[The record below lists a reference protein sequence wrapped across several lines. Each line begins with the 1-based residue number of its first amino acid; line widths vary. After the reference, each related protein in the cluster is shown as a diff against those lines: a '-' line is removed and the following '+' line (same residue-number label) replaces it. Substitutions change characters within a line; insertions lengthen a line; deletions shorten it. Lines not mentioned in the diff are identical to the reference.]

1 MFRSLLATALSLL
14 LAATP
19 LFAVP
24 ADNQT
29 AGEVKALIPAASRNA
44 QPLHL
49 KDSLQWNDLLK
60 TAPEGRLRVGL
71 TDGSILSLG
80 SNSELK
86 VVKSDSASQQTSIE
100 VNYGKLRSKV
110 VQITKPDGK
119 FEVRT
124 PNAVIGVIGTDFY
137 VGYANNQT
145 TVICY
150 AGRLAVTP
158 AAGAKVLKGSNA
170 PAVATNAIMLTSGQ
184 MVVIG
189 FEIPPGG
196 YQARSAPAP
205 LMEASMLDTNVPE
218 ESATGIA
225 ESGASGML
233 YAHGTTLLNGS
244 SVPRSSALFSGDRVQ
259 TNADSVANINAAGS
273 SILIQN
279 NSLVQY
285 EGNAVKLERG
295 GVTVSTSKL
304 LATHVGDVT
313 VSPSASGWTEFEVR
327 DVDGKVRI
335 MARKGDL
342 TVSDD
347 TGTTTLAQGQE
358 TTRDEESAKARNKK
372 KKQAGGGSAPA
383 AAGGA
388 LDSPVAIGI
397 GTGVIVGVA
406 AWVLIRGDEPVS
418 PSK

>member
-1 MFRSLLATALSLL
+1 MSLLAPALSLVL
-14 LAATP
+14 VSL
-19 LFAVP
+19 LFAAP
-24 ADNQT
+24 GDNQT

-44 QPLHL
+44 QPVHL

-60 TAPEGRLRVGL
+60 TDAAGRLRVGL

-150 AGRLAVTP
+150 AGSVAVTP

-170 PAVATNAIMLTSGQ
+170 PAGTTNTIMLTTGQ

-196 YQARSAPAP
+196 YQASSAPAP
-205 LMEASMLDTNVPE
+205 LMEASMLDTNVPDG
-218 ESATGIA
+218 SAPNIT
-225 ESGASGML
+225 ESGNSAMV

-244 SVPRSSALFSGDRVQ
+244 SIPRSSALFPGDRVQ
-259 TNADSVANINAAGS
+259 TDADSVANINATGS
-273 SILIQN
+273 MILIQN

-313 VSPSASGWTEFEVR
+313 VTPAASEWTEFEVR
-327 DVDGKVRI
+327 DENGKVRI
-335 MARKGDL
+335 MARKGGV

-347 TGTTTLAQGQE
+347 AGTATLAESQE
-358 TTRDEESAKARNKK
+358 TTRDEQSVEKRKK
-372 KKQAGGGSAPA
+372 KKQARGETAPA
-383 AAGGA
+383 ATGGV
-388 LDSPVAIGI
+388 LNSPVAIGI
-397 GTGVIVGVA
+397 GTGAIVGVA
-406 AWVLIRGDEPVS
+406 AWVLIQSEDAASEVHHR
-418 PSK
+418 

>member
-1 MFRSLLATALSLL
+1 MLSSLLPTTLFLLLVATPL
-14 LAATP
+14 LAAP
-19 LFAVP
+19 
-24 ADNQT
+24 DNQT

-119 FEVRT
+119 FEVKT
-124 PNAVIGVIGTDFY
+124 PNAVVGVIGTDFY
-137 VGYANNQT
+137 VGFANNQT

-158 AAGAKVLKGSNA
+158 AAGAKVLKGGNA
-170 PAVATNAIMLTSGQ
+170 PAGATNAIMLTTGQ

-196 YQARSAPAP
+196 YQASSAPAP
-205 LMEASMLDTNVPE
+205 LMEASMLDTDVPD
-218 ESATGIA
+218 ESATA

-259 TNADSVANINAAGS
+259 TGADSVANINAVGS

-279 NSLVQY
+279 NSQVQY
-285 EGNAVKLERG
+285 EGNAIKLERG
-295 GVTVSTSKL
+295 GVTVSTSKQ

-313 VSPSASGWTEFEVR
+313 VSPASNSWTEFEVR
-327 DVDGKVRI
+327 DVDGRVRI
-335 MARKGDL
+335 AARKGDL
-342 TVSDD
+342 LIKDLI
-347 TGTTTLAQGQE
+347 GTTKLAQGE
-358 TTRDEESAKARNKK
+358 ETARNESELPKEKKRTTR
-372 KKQAGGGSAPA
+372 AGVTPA
-383 AAGGA
+383 AVGGV
-388 LDSPVAIGI
+388 LNSPVAVGI
-397 GTGVIVGVA
+397 GTAVIGGVT
-406 AWVLIRGDEPVS
+406 AWVLITGDEPAS

>member
-1 MFRSLLATALSLL
+1 MLRSLMATALSPLL
-14 LAATP
+14 VSL
-19 LFAVP
+19 LFAAP

-29 AGEVKALIPAASRNA
+29 AGEVKALIPVAWRNA
-44 QPLHL
+44 QPVHVN
-49 KDSLQWNDLLK
+49 DSLQWNDLLK
-60 TAPEGRLRVGL
+60 TAAEGRLRVGL

-86 VVKSDSASQQTSIE
+86 VVKSDRASQQTSIE

-110 VQITKPDGK
+110 VQITNPDGK

-150 AGRLAVTP
+150 AGRLTVTP

-170 PAVATNAIMLTSGQ
+170 PAGATNAITLTTGQ

-196 YQARSAPAP
+196 YQASSAPAP
-205 LMEASMLDTNVPE
+205 LMEASMLDTNVPDG
-218 ESATGIA
+218 SAPGIA
-225 ESGASGML
+225 ESGPSAML

-244 SVPRSSALFSGDRVQ
+244 SIPRSSALFSGDRVQ
-259 TNADSVANINAAGS
+259 TDADSVANINVTGS
-273 SILIQN
+273 TILIQN

-313 VSPSASGWTEFEVR
+313 VAPAASDWTEFEVR
-327 DVDGKVRI
+327 DVNGKVWI
-335 MARKGDL
+335 MARKGDV
-342 TVSDD
+342 TVSDG
-347 TGTTTLAQGQE
+347 TGITTLAQGQE
-358 TTRDEESAKARNKK
+358 TTRGEESAQGERKK
-372 KKQAGGGSAPA
+372 KKQPKAETAPA
-383 AAGGA
+383 AAGGV

-397 GTGVIVGVA
+397 GTGAILGVT
-406 AWVLIRGDEPVS
+406 AWVLIKGDEPVS
-418 PSK
+418 PAK